1 MVALLSV
8 AASARLETI
17 LMNNGKGQGKRTQV
31 PRSSLG
37 LPTLE
42 F

>member
-17 LMNNGKGQGKRTQV
+17 LIDNGKGQDKRRQV

-37 LPTLE
+37 LIPLE